1 MQILAANDM
10 RPTEENGKV
19 MNLSIVKNYLDE
31 HSTKENHDSG
41 EDNST
46 LFKTVGHS

>member
-10 RPTEENGKV
+10 RPTEETENTED
-19 MNLSIVKNYLDE
+19 LLIVVNYLDE
-31 HSTKENHDSG
+31 HSAEENHDSG